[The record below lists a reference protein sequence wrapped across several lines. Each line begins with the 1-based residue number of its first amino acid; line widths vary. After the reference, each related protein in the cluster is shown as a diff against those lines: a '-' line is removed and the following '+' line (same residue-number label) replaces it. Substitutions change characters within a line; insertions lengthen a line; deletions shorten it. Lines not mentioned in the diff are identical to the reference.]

1 MAKSVAARQIARG
14 VSFEFH
20 AAATPVIV
28 LGSGELIEIAARNV
42 LEEIDLSPAEH
53 YNPGRRQSR
62 HAIQHR
68 CGMQQF
74 MTQTRTHY
82 DAEFA
87 GIVRALVEPG
97 GQSGYPGGRA
107 AIAQ

>member
-20 AAATPVIV
+20 APATPVIV

-42 LEEIDLSPAEH
+42 LEAIDLSPAEH
-53 YNPGRRQSR
+53 YNLGRRQSR

-68 CGMQQF
+68 CGMQQ

-82 DAEFA
+82 ASRAVPPLRSAPGA
-87 GIVRALVEPG
+87 GY
-97 GQSGYPGGRA
+97 SWTGRPC
-107 AIAQ
+107 